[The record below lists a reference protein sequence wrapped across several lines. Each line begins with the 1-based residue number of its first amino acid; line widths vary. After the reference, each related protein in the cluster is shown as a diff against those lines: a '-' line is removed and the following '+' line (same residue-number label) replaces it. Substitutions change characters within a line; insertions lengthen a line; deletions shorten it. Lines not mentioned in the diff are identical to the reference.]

1 MIGAMKSNRYRSNIM
16 HFVINV
22 AKNGQH
28 FFATAEHSIT
38 TPEKCKEVHSELK
51 RVFPVQDGYNITCVQ
66 HPTHWGHYIDPEDL

>member
-1 MIGAMKSNRYRSNIM
+1 M

-51 RVFPVQDGYNITCVQ
+51 RVFPVQDGYNITCVRYPTQMGQ
-66 HPTHWGHYIDPEDL
+66 HINPEGL